1 MTRRSRSQA
10 LVIWQQIANGILFEP
25 GRVEPGDLPTR
36 EYYDAI
42 DFLTQVASEVIQAD
56 DSSSQKRSKAMLKAL
71 QLEGKNTPDEIAL
84 RKTSEIL
91 DDFANQRKNV
101 SIERRAALVRYFI
114 SNTTLPD
121 GRKRSGEDKTDS
133 ALIRQLQGLDKK
145 IIKT

>member
-25 GRVEPGDLPTR
+25 GRGAPGEIPTK

-56 DSSSQKRSKAMLKAL
+56 DCSSQKRSKAMLNAL
-71 QLEGKNTPDEIAL
+71 QLEGKKTPDETAL

-101 SIERRAALVRYFI
+101 SVERRAALVRYFI
-114 SNTTLPD
+114 SNTPLPD

-133 ALIRQLQGLDKK
+133 ALIRQLQGLDTK